1 MNPALPGTAN
11 ASNLMMTP
19 EPKKITAINQT
30 QQKHDVPFETM
41 LPAANEELKS
51 MEIKSVG
58 QSLQSSLIKPKKT
71 SVSKSRRSVPGVDAN
86 INEDLKSKVSRM
98 MSNHSQLVEDL
109 KAKSSKARQSNK
121 RASYA
126 PSNPLQAKDTL
137 QASLDK
143 ASADLIA
150 REIDIY
156 GRTLEE
162 ESKAGGVGRKLAAAG
177 AKAKRQG
184 SRKASESRRG
194 TSPLRAG
201 ASLQLSMDP

>member
-1 MNPALPGTAN
+1 MNPTLPGTAN

-19 EPKKITAINQT
+19 EPKKITSINQP

-126 PSNPLQAKDTL
+126 PSNPL
-137 QASLDK
+137 
-143 ASADLIA
+143 
-150 REIDIY
+150 
-156 GRTLEE
+156 
-162 ESKAGGVGRKLAAAG
+162 
-177 AKAKRQG
+177 
-184 SRKASESRRG
+184 
-194 TSPLRAG
+194 
-201 ASLQLSMDP
+201 